1 MTRTSLTSHGTTF
14 GKVPGLLLSA
24 LVGLG
29 LVGCGKEAPKV
40 KKSADDEAPSAADNV
55 KVELPPAPN
64 FDEGK
69 VVEKYD
75 DGAWS
80 IYGLRHNI
88 DENVKQGDAG
98 VEIEVRG
105 YVQDIYEPPVCP
117 AGETCPLGKQPHL
130 WITDKPED
138 KGKKR
143 AMMVVNYAFTIPE
156 YDAKRWKDVPNVAV
170 QKGTQY
176 TFKGKFKRF
185 SDTGFADARGL
196 LDFIS
201 YKDPTTSQWISP
213 PGAPWHPLEIQRQDE
228 EQKKLIEKVNKD
240 AAKNRGK

>member
-1 MTRTSLTSHGTTF
+1 MTRTLTM
-14 GKVPGLLLSA
+14 PLLTA
-24 LVGLG
+24 VFCLG
-29 LVGCGKEAPKV
+29 LAGCGKEAPKV
-40 KKSADDEAPSAADNV
+40 KKSGEEDAPSAADNV
-55 KVELPPAPN
+55 KVELPPSPN

-69 VVEKYD
+69 VAEKYE

-80 IYGLRHNI
+80 VYGLRKNL
-88 DENVKQGDAG
+88 DENVKQGEAG

-117 AGETCPLGKQPHL
+117 KGETCPLGKQPHV
-130 WITDKPED
+130 WITDKPDD

-156 YDAKRWKDVPNVAV
+156 YDVKRWKDVPNV
-170 QKGTQY
+170 QLTKGTPY

-201 YKDPTTSQWISP
+201 YKAPDPKTGIEGWISP
-213 PGAPWHPLEIQRQDE
+213 PGAPWHPLELQRQDE
-228 EQKKLIEKVNKD
+228 EQKKLIEKVNKN
-240 AAKNRGK
+240 AAKNRGG

>member
-1 MTRTSLTSHGTTF
+1 MTRTSSIPLLTAVF
-14 GKVPGLLLSA
+14 C
-24 LVGLG
+24 LG

-40 KKSADDEAPSAADNV
+40 KKSGEEDAPNAADNV
-55 KVELPPAPN
+55 KVELPAAPD

-69 VVEKYD
+69 VAEKAD

-80 IYGLRHNI
+80 IYGLRK
-88 DENVKQGDAG
+88 DLDANVKAGEDG

-105 YVQDIYEPPVCP
+105 FVQDIYEPPVCP
-117 AGETCPLGKQPHL
+117 AGETCPLGKQPHV
-130 WITDKPED
+130 WITDKPDE

-156 YDAKRWKDVPNVAV
+156 YDLKRWKDVPPVV
-170 QKGTQY
+170 LEKGKQY

-196 LDFIS
+196 LDFLS
-201 YKDPTTSQWISP
+201 YKGVDPKTGVEGWIAP
-213 PGAPWHPLEIQRQDE
+213 PGAAWHPLELLRLEE
-228 EQKKLIEKVNKD
+228 EQKKLIDKVNKD
-240 AAKNRGK
+240 AAKNRGG

>member
-1 MTRTSLTSHGTTF
+1 MTRNSLSTVRGPSALLLC
-14 GKVPGLLLSA
+14 GLLGFGLSA
-24 LVGLG
+24 
-29 LVGCGKEAPKV
+29 CGKEAPKV
-40 KKSADDEAPSAADNV
+40 KKTGEDEAPSAADNV

-69 VVEKYD
+69 VAEKYD
-75 DGAWS
+75 DGTWS
-80 IYGLRHNI
+80 VYGLRHEI

-105 YVQDIYEPPVCP
+105 FVQDIYEPPPCP
-117 AGETCPLGKQPHL
+117 EGETCPLGKQPHF
-130 WITDKPED
+130 WITDKAED

-156 YDAKRWKDVPNVAV
+156 YDAKRWKDVQNVAV
-170 QKGTQY
+170 EKGKQY

-196 LDFIS
+196 LDFVS
-201 YKDPTTSQWISP
+201 YKGLNAKTGQEEWISP
-213 PGAPWHPLEIQRQDE
+213 PGAPWHPLEILKQE
-228 EQKKLIEKVNKD
+228 EDQKKLIEKVNKE
-240 AAKNRGK
+240 AGKNRGG

>member
-1 MTRTSLTSHGTTF
+1 MTRTLTM
-14 GKVPGLLLSA
+14 PLLTA
-24 LVGLG
+24 VFCLG
-29 LVGCGKEAPKV
+29 LAGCGKEAPKV
-40 KKSADDEAPSAADNV
+40 KKSGEEDAPSAADNV
-55 KVELPPAPN
+55 KVELPQSPN

-69 VVEKYD
+69 VAEKYD

-80 IYGLRHNI
+80 VYGLRKNL
-88 DENVKQGDAG
+88 DENVKQGEAG

-117 AGETCPLGKQPHL
+117 KGETCPLGKQPHV
-130 WITDKPED
+130 WITDKSED

-156 YDAKRWKDVPNVAV
+156 YDIKRWKDVPNVQLA
-170 QKGTQY
+170 KGELY

-196 LDFIS
+196 LDFVA
-201 YKDPTTSQWISP
+201 YKAQDPKTGVEGWIAP
-213 PGAPWHPLEIQRQDE
+213 PGAPWHPLELQRQDE
-228 EQKKLIEKVNKD
+228 EQKKLIEKVNKN
-240 AAKNRGK
+240 AAKNRGG

>member
-1 MTRTSLTSHGTTF
+1 MTRNSPTLI
-14 GKVPGLLLSA
+14 LSGFLGAVLA
-24 LVGLG
+24 LGLG
-29 LVGCGKEAPKV
+29 ACGKDAPKV
-40 KKSADDEAPSAADNV
+40 KKTGGEDEAPSAADNV

-69 VVEKYD
+69 VAEKYD

-80 IYGLRHNI
+80 VYGLRQDI
-88 DENVKQGDAG
+88 DANVKQGDAG
-98 VEIEVRG
+98 VEIEVKG

-117 AGETCPLGKQPHL
+117 KGETCPLGKQPHF
-130 WITDKPED
+130 WITDKAED

-143 AMMVVNYAFTIPE
+143 AMMVVNYAFVIPE

-170 QKGTQY
+170 VKGQQY

-196 LDFIS
+196 LDFVS
-201 YKDPTTSQWISP
+201 YKDPTTSQWIAP

-228 EQKKLIEKVNKD
+228 EQKKLIEKVNKE
-240 AAKNRGK
+240 AAKNRK

>member
-1 MTRTSLTSHGTTF
+1 MTRTSSISLLTAF
-14 GKVPGLLLSA
+14 FCLS
-24 LVGLG
+24 LVA
-29 LVGCGKEAPKV
+29 CGKEAPKV
-40 KKSADDEAPSAADNV
+40 KKTGEEDAPNAADNV
-55 KVELPPAPN
+55 KVELPPPPD

-69 VVEKYD
+69 VPEKAD

-80 IYGLRHNI
+80 VYGLRKSL
-88 DENVKQGDAG
+88 DENVKQGEAG

-117 AGETCPLGKQPHL
+117 EGEQCAPGKQPHV
-130 WITDKPED
+130 WITDKPDD

-156 YDAKRWKDVPNVAV
+156 YDVKRWEKVPSVMLA
-170 QKGTQY
+170 KGQQY

-185 SDTGFADARGL
+185 SDSGFADARGL
-196 LDFIS
+196 LDFVA
-201 YKDPTTSQWISP
+201 YKAKDAVTGVEAWVAP
-213 PGAPWHPLEIQRQDE
+213 PGAAWHPLEILRQEE
-228 EQKKLIEKVNKD
+228 EQKALIEKVNKD